1 MNPEEDVIQLD
12 QIKWVKHKL
21 WWLLD
26 EPQTSPA
33 WHLYRR
39 GRATGSIAGYCAGH
53 GNPRFSTPEEE
64 KLYLSGR
71 KKKTFT
77 EKQLKAMA
85 IGVEREPIA
94 RDKYMKDTGKIAI
107 EVGLVIPT
115 WETRMGSSVDGIV
128 IDPSC
133 LTKSVEEYSKLELIE
148 KAEGILEIKSPG
160 KLYQPLRSKFYQT
173 QLLKQHNIP
182 ILSPSSGEITNESH
196 AWKKYFNHIYQT
208 HFDQMQLGMG
218 VLRKP
223 WADYMVYAPDGIYL
237 ERIPYCHK
245 YFIHQLINPVREFLK
260 NDLDPILPAGW
271 RQPILLTQQTK
282 TKIISTENKKVIS
295 SGWRQPAHFFEN

>member
-1 MNPEEDVIQLD
+1 MDSETKIVLTKVKW
-12 QIKWVKHKL
+12 IKGKL

-33 WHLYRR
+33 WHLYRQ
-39 GRATGSIAGYCAGH
+39 GRATGSVFGYCAGH

-85 IGVEREPIA
+85 IGVKREPIA
-94 RDKYMKDTGKIAI
+94 RDKYIKDTGKIAI
-107 EVGLVIPT
+107 EVGLVIPV
-115 WETRMGSSVDGIV
+115 WETRIGSSVDGIV
-128 IDPSC
+128 IDPSS
-133 LTKSVEEYSKLELIE
+133 LEKSIQDYSKLELIE

-160 KLYQPLRSKFYQT
+160 KLYFPLRSRYCQR
-173 QLLKQHNIP
+173 QLLKQRGIP
-182 ILSPSSGEITNESH
+182 ILDPSSEEITKESQ
-196 AWKKYFNHIYQT
+196 AWKKYFSHLYQT
-208 HFDQMQLGMG
+208 HFDQMQLGMA

-237 ERIPYCHK
+237 ERIPYCHQ
-245 YFIHQLINPVREFLK
+245 YFIDQLLKPVRNFLQ
-260 NDLDPILPAGW
+260 NDLDPILPVGW
-271 RQPILLTQQTK
+271 RQPI
-282 TKIISTENKKVIS
+282 II
-295 SGWRQPAHFFEN
+295 

>member
-1 MNPEEDVIQLD
+1 MNPKTTTIQTNK
-12 QIKWVKHKL
+12 IRWVKGKL

-33 WHLYRR
+33 WYLYRQ
-39 GRATGSIAGYCAGH
+39 GRATGSIIGYCAGH
-53 GNPRFSTPEEE
+53 GNPRFSTPEKE

-85 IGVEREPIA
+85 IGVKREPIA

-115 WETRMGSSVDGIV
+115 WETRIGSSVDGIV
-128 IDPSC
+128 IDPRC
-133 LTKSVEEYSKLELIE
+133 LTKPVEECSKLELIE

-160 KLYQPLRSKFYQT
+160 KLYPPLRSKYCQR
-173 QLLKQHNIP
+173 QLLKQHRIP
-182 ILSPSSGEITNESH
+182 ILSPSSEEITLETQ
-196 AWKKYFNHIYQT
+196 AWKKHFSHIYQS
-208 HFDQMQLGMG
+208 HFDQMQLGMA

-223 WADYMVYAPDGIYL
+223 WADYMVYAPDGVYL
-237 ERIPYCHK
+237 ERIPYCHT
-245 YFIHQLINPVREFLK
+245 YFIEQLLNPVRQFLQ
-260 NDLDPILPAGW
+260 NQLDPILPDGW
-271 RQPILLTQQTK
+271 RQPIL
-282 TKIISTENKKVIS
+282 
-295 SGWRQPAHFFEN
+295 